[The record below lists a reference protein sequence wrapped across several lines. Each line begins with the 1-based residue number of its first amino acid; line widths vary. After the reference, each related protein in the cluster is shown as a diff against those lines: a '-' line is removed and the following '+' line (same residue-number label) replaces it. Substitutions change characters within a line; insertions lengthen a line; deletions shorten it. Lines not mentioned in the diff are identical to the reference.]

1 MRRRSDRTEAIGRGS
16 EIPTTA
22 PIARPA
28 VTGAVELAHSDAPG
42 SPEPTTAV
50 EMPRAWKSQN
60 DFHTR
65 LEISHR
71 TRDSHIPTAAS
82 LYRSEEQDEK
92 HDPLCA
98 AVVCSWGQLRAART
112 SGKWAVRIYGTR
124 SV

>member
-28 VTGAVELAHSDAPG
+28 VTGAVELAHSDTPG
-42 SPEPTTAV
+42 RPEPMTTM
-50 EMPRAWKSQN
+50 EMTRAWKSQN

-65 LEISHR
+65 LEISHT

-82 LYRSEEQDEK
+82 RFRSEEQDER
-92 HDPLCA
+92 HEPLCA
-98 AVVCSWGQLRAART
+98 GQLK
-112 SGKWAVRIYGTR
+112 SGQNFRKNGSQNLRNPQR
-124 SV
+124 